1 MADSRTI
8 KDHDSSFSDN
18 LSRAVSSA
26 KNDKEIPRIPNRG
39 GKAMMK
45 REKVTERLS
54 NSKKSS
60 GRKSVRKSGR

>member
-1 MADSRTI
+1 MADNRTI
-8 KDHDSSFSDN
+8 KDHDSSFSDE

-39 GKAMMK
+39 GKAMLK

-60 GRKSVRKSGR
+60 GRKTSKR

>member
-1 MADSRTI
+1 MADTRTI
-8 KDHDSSFSDN
+8 KDHDSSFGDK
-18 LSRAVSSA
+18 LSRAVSSV
-26 KNDKEIPRIPNRG
+26 KSDKEIPRIPDRG

-60 GRKSVRKSGR
+60 GRKSGRKSGR